1 MPTAVECKEAAADLK
16 ALRAARLRMLTGG
29 AIKSVESS
37 SGKRIEYQPGKLGD
51 IDREIARLQAI
62 VDRCGGLCGGRRA
75 IGVVP
80 LTR

>member
-1 MPTAVECKEAAADLK
+1 MPTQVECKQAEADLK
-16 ALRAARLRMLTGG
+16 TLRAARLKMLAGG

-37 SGKRIEYQPGKLGD
+37 SGKRVEFQPGKLGD

-62 VDRCGGLCGGRRA
+62 VDRCNGLCGGRRA